1 MQAISIIITP
11 ASCEYDILDLPQ
23 HAKSPHPDS
32 PPPTPRH
39 THIFGLQS
47 RITSTPLSRSG
58 QSVNQA
64 VCKLEVRVNLPEAI
78 ALHHHLK
85 VIFSAYFLAPT
96 LQTPGSNIYNMR
108 CMGLRDIYRCETII
122 RNKKT
127 TWKPDATLDCRQ
139 RETCQRRGKTG
150 LISSMSKHS
159 QLLSEKLMQRGEKYN
174 YVPTFAGGI
183 KFQRRTL
190 IKKKSILT

>member
-96 LQTPGSNIYNMR
+96 LQTPGSNTSNMR

-127 TWKPDATLDCRQ
+127 PGSQTQHLIAGSVRPA
-139 RETCQRRGKTG
+139 REE
-150 LISSMSKHS
+150 
-159 QLLSEKLMQRGEKYN
+159 EKLGLFPPCPNTHSCY
-174 YVPTFAGGI
+174 
-183 KFQRRTL
+183 L
-190 IKKKSILT
+190 KS